1 MEEVKKTGEDRVGGL
16 ITRLIEDVRKGT
28 GVTMWP
34 IASLKKEVVP
44 VLRWERDRALAQAS

>member
-28 GVTMWP
+28 RVTMWP

-44 VLRWERDRALAQAS
+44 VLRWERDRALAQAP